1 MEAGHI
7 SRRCL
12 EATISPSAYLLV
24 DLVHR
29 REVLLEVGEEDVA
42 LQDGAAVDA
51 GALEDFGHVVEGSTL
66 RGANGGA

>member
-1 MEAGHI
+1 MKAGHI

-42 LQDGAAVDA
+42 LHDGAAVDA
-51 GALEDFGHVVEGSTL
+51 SALEDFGHVVEGSTL
-66 RGANGGA
+66 QGANGGA